1 MQLEAT
7 RTSGNRQD
15 EQVERIYRRTN
26 LVAMYARARLLPAEA
41 TAFVRYSTD
50 IVNRRVLD
58 LGCGAGRLAIYL
70 QPLGTAYTGFD
81 VSRYMV
87 DHCRREYAGTFVE
100 GDMRD
105 LSEFSDSSFDTVLA
119 VSNLFDA
126 VSHSDRLIILS
137 EVRRVLASNGLLFFS
152 AHNQNYAQAGQGPKL
167 EYSRNPVTQLRL
179 LLDYSKARSNHRQ
192 WKPHQHIEQDYALI
206 NDSGNNFASL
216 HYYIRR
222 DVQCSQL
229 VTAGFQPLECM
240 DSLGRTLSKTADDA
254 EFPSIHYVARRSD
267 PSNSEQR

>member
-7 RTSGNRQD
+7 RPSGNRQD
-15 EQVERIYRRTN
+15 ELVEKVYRRTN
-26 LVAMYARARLLPAEA
+26 LVATYARAKLLPAEA
-41 TAFVRYSTD
+41 TVLVRFSTNF
-50 IVNRRVLD
+50 VNRRVLD

-81 VSRYMV
+81 ISPYMV
-87 DHCRREYAGTFVE
+87 DHCRREYSGTFVE

-105 LSEFSDSSFDTVLA
+105 LSKFSDSSFDTVMA

-126 VSHSDRLIILS
+126 VSHSDRLIVLA
-137 EVRRVLASNGLLFFS
+137 EVRRVLAPNGLLFFS

-167 EYSRNPVTQLRL
+167 EYSRNPVTQMRL

-192 WKPHQHIEQDYALI
+192 WKPHQRNEQDYALF

-216 HYYIRR
+216 HYYVRR
-222 DVQCSQL
+222 DVQCRQL
-229 VTAGFQPLECM
+229 VTAGFQPLECL
-240 DSLGRTLSKTADDA
+240 DSLGRRLSKTADDA
-254 EFPSIHYVARRSD
+254 EFSSIHYVARRSD
-267 PSNSEQR
+267 LPN